1 MEMPRKDLKEMA
13 EIKNTAIERKN
24 AFDELISRQG
34 TDEETISKSE
44 DVSIET
50 SKTELQR
57 EKLMKIWNRLS
68 KNCGTVI
75 NGITYVLWDYQKGKK
90 NRRNI

>member
-34 TDEETISKSE
+34 TDEERISKSE
-44 DVSIET
+44 DISIDT

-57 EKLMKIWNRLS
+57 EKLMKIWNRLRTVGQLS
-68 KNCGTVI
+68 KV
-75 NGITYVLWDYQKGKK
+75 
-90 NRRNI
+90 